1 MTDSNIQIAAPV
13 ATATPPAQSSV
24 LEATAAPVEGPAETS
39 LAVIAK
45 TSESR
50 QGLVCKNLLEG
61 ETKRQAE
68 ADAEK
73 VYREMLAD
81 TQVLMLFG
89 TDALKDVNA
98 LVERLLKEVEPTQI
112 PELQGLMKDLNITM
126 LNIKKKYDMSD
137 PKVRKD
143 YENWTKGVNKV
154 KGFFRRGRTFIEV
167 LRSDFTD
174 IEKQLDRV
182 SAELAGRQADMSRN
196 VAFLDTIY
204 EENEKEIAKL
214 IYVIAVMEL
223 IVEVAAKDADAIQVG
238 DSSVGDRGQE
248 ERQKR
253 ADLITNMNAKIGEY
267 KGRLFIAWATAPQ
280 TRMMR
285 NLDVGMS
292 GKLNEMVNVTVPT
305 MKQLLLQWRM
315 MVQTEDAGK
324 MSEAVQATAN
334 QWTQEFFKAGAE
346 AMPAIE
352 RAIQTPTFTPET
364 LSVVAD
370 SLAQAAAGVLAEYQ
384 EGERKRN
391 ELDVAM
397 VAAQQQLALTHREI
411 DEVVID
417 RVIEAA
423 TTPPQITTSVPATPA
438 LTA

>member
-24 LEATAAPVEGPAETS
+24 LEATAVPVEGPAETS

-45 TSESR
+45 TSEGR

-68 ADAEK
+68 AEAEK
-73 VYREMLAD
+73 IYREMLTD
-81 TQVLMLFG
+81 TQVIMYYG
-89 TDALKDVNA
+89 TDALKDVNV
-98 LVERLLKEVEPTQI
+98 LVERLLNEVEPTKI
-112 PELQGLMKDLNITM
+112 PELNGLMKELNVTM
-126 LNIKKKYDMSD
+126 LGIKKKYDMSD

-143 YENWTKGVNKV
+143 YEKWTNGANKV

-174 IEKQLDRV
+174 IEKQLDRI
-182 SAELAGRQADMSRN
+182 SADLAGSQADMSRN

-204 EENEKEIAKL
+204 TENEKEIAKL
-214 IYVIAVMEL
+214 IYVIAVMEM
-223 IVEVAAKDADAIQVG
+223 IVDVAAKDADSIEVG
-238 DSSVGDRGQE
+238 DANLGDRGQE

-253 ADLITNMNAKIGEY
+253 ADLITSMKAKIGEY

-285 NLDVGMS
+285 NLDLGMS
-292 GKLNEMVNVTVPT
+292 AKLGEMVNVTVPT
-305 MKQLLLQWRM
+305 MKSLLVQWRM
-315 MVQTEDAGK
+315 MVQTQDAGK

-346 AMPAIE
+346 TMPAIE
-352 RAIQTPTFTPET
+352 RAIQAPTFTPET

-370 SLAQAAAGVLAEYQ
+370 SLAQAADGVLREYQ
-384 EGERKRN
+384 EGERKRD
-391 ELDVAM
+391 ELDAAM
-397 VAAQQQLALTHREI
+397 VAAQQQLANTHRKI

-417 RVIEAA
+417 QVIEAA

-438 LTA
+438 LNA